1 MRKFWMGGSGIL
13 LLAFAFSRCTG
24 VPLTAASG
32 STLFM
37 QANPTAI
44 PANGG
49 VSVITVTVLE
59 QAGTPPPNGTVVFFF
74 TNLGHIDSEAKT
86 KDGVVRVNL
95 VSDSRSG
102 TATVNAVS
110 GGTATAPSAAPS
122 ASPTATP
129 AARLSFGLAVANAQG
144 ATNSNHI
151 EVKIGN
157 INATKMILTADPQR
171 ITSPR
176 SSRITA
182 NVFDDFGNPVANVPV
197 IFSLTA
203 GGGATPTPAPA
214 ATTVAEGVKAFALE
228 ETLDSGG
235 TPQFT
240 DTNGQAFDT
249 LRTRAPLIPAKTVTV
264 NAKTANGL
272 AAPGVVVSIN

>member
-1 MRKFWMGGSGIL
+1 
-13 LLAFAFSRCTG
+13 
-24 VPLTAASG
+24 VPLTAPSG
-32 STLFM
+32 SSLFI
-37 QANPTAI
+37 QANPTSI

-74 TNLGHIDSEAKT
+74 TNLGHIDSEART

-102 TATVNAVS
+102 KATVNAVS

-122 ASPTATP
+122 SSPSATP
-129 AARLSFGLAVANAQG
+129 TPTLGRLSFGLAEANAAG
-144 ATNSNHI
+144 ENSAKI
-151 EVKIGN
+151 EVMIGN
-157 INATKMILTADPQR
+157 ILPVRMIMTADPQR

-182 NVFDDFGNPVANVPV
+182 NVFDGDGNPVANVPV
-197 IFSLTA
+197 IFSLGDISVSPTTTTTTLSTTTTTTTPLTA
-203 GGGATPTPAPA
+203 AQTG
-214 ATTVAEGVKAFALE
+214 ALE
-228 ETLDSGG
+228 ESLDSGG

-249 LRTRAPLIPAKTVTV
+249 LRTRAPLIPAKTVKVSAITP
-264 NAKTANGL
+264 NGTNSS
-272 AAPGVVVSIN
+272 VTVSIN

>member
-1 MRKFWMGGSGIL
+1 MRKFWMGGTGFL
-13 LLAFAFSRCTG
+13 VLAFAFSRCTG

-32 STLFM
+32 SSLFI
-37 QANPTAI
+37 QANPIAI

-59 QAGTPPPNGTVVFFF
+59 QSGTPPPNGTVVFFF

-110 GGTATAPSAAPS
+110 GGTATPPSAAPT
-122 ASPTATP
+122 AGPTTTSTTMAD
-129 AARLSFGLAVANAQG
+129 RLSFGLAVANAAG
-144 ATNSNHI
+144 SNSAKI
-151 EVKIGN
+151 DVKIGN
-157 INATKMILTADPQR
+157 TQVDHVILTADPQR

-182 NVFDDFGNPVANVPV
+182 NVFDVDGNPVANVPV

-203 GGGATPTPAPA
+203 GTVTPPSPTPTTMA
-214 ATTVAEGVKAFALE
+214 AGVRAFALE

-249 LRTRAPLIPAKTVTV
+249 LRTRAPQTPAKTVTV
-264 NAKTANGL
+264 TATTANAKTKD
-272 AAPGVVVSIN
+272 VVVSIN